1 MTLMDHHR
9 NGEADGWLGFWL
21 ISRPEQRLRTD
32 PEVPGVS
39 WEGGDLPSCAKPY
52 TKGLAVSAIAGR
64 GVTPCP
70 LCSELHLIHQGVTQC

>member
-9 NGEADGWLGFWL
+9 NGEADGWRGFWL

-39 WEGGDLPSCAKPY
+39 WEGRDLPSCAKPD
-52 TKGLAVSAIAGR
+52 TKG
-64 GVTPCP
+64 
-70 LCSELHLIHQGVTQC
+70 